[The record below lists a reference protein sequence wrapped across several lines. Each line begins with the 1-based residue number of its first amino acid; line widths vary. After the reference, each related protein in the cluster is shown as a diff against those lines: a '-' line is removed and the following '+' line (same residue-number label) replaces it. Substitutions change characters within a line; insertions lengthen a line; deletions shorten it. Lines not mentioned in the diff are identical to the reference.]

1 MKGLEILAR
10 LPYSSASAQI
20 ARSHV
25 ADALAGLRRADL
37 ADDASSLVSELVT
50 NAVLHARTEITL
62 SLEPCRD
69 GLRVAVTDG
78 SSVLPRWSPHLAT
91 ATSGRGL
98 LLVERLS
105 TRWGAEPLQG
115 GGKVVWAEIDQ
126 PASDEVEQ
134 TSAGDLLALW
144 GEAEDPAAPAHACV
158 SVNLEVDVAAMLD
171 SQAHTDD
178 LVRDLQLT
186 LLNATSRVT
195 QTASPPEIVHLAR
208 RLDAATEEFDDAR
221 RQIHTQALIAAEQ
234 GKTRTELHLHLHRSA
249 ARAAERFL
257 DALEEADRLT
267 RSGALLLPPF
277 PEEMTAFRATYLA
290 ALIEQL
296 ESA

>member
-1 MKGLEILAR
+1 VKGLEILAR

-78 SSVLPRWSPHLAT
+78 SPVLPRWSPHLAT

-144 GEAEDPAAPAHACV
+144 GEAEDTAAPAHACV

>member
-1 MKGLEILAR
+1 LGLEILIR
-10 LPYSSASAQI
+10 LPYSSTGAQT
-20 ARSHV
+20 ARRFV
-25 ADALAGLRRADL
+25 ADALVGLSRADL
-37 ADDASSLVSELVT
+37 ADDASILVSELVT
-50 NAVLHARTEITL
+50 NAVIHARTEMTL

-69 GLRVAVTDG
+69 GLRVAVSDG
-78 SSVLPRWSPHLAT
+78 SSVLPRWAPHLAT

-105 TRWGAEPLQG
+105 KRWGAELLEG
-115 GGKVVWAEIDQ
+115 GGKLVWAEIEE
-126 PASDEVEQ
+126 PSSDRTEQ
-134 TSAGDLLALW
+134 TSAGDLLAMW
-144 GEAEDPAAPAHACV
+144 SDPEDSANSPPA
-158 SVNLEVDVAAMLD
+158 SVPVDLEVDVATMLE

-186 LLNATSRVT
+186 LLNATARVT
-195 QTASPPEIVHLAR
+195 HTPSPRQVVHLAR

-221 RQIHTQALIAAEQ
+221 RQIHTQALIAAAQ
-234 GKTRTELHLHLHRSA
+234 DQTRTELHLHLHPA
-249 ARAAERFL
+249 DARAAARFL

-277 PEEMTAFRATYLA
+277 PPEMTAFRASYLHA
-290 ALIEQL
+290 IIEQL